1 MFGGYPDLIVCGIDG
16 NMGTTEREHR
26 AEKPKGESIMALAF
40 LHSTDMDGTHTAP
53 KQEVEILEQL
63 PDGSYIVRTPAGVKC
78 TAIFNIFTGCYFAD
92 DVYGVLDD

>member
-1 MFGGYPDLIVCGIDG
+1 MIVQYTVLIVCGIDG

-26 AEKPKGESIMALAF
+26 AENRKEQASWHWHFYTARTWTA
-40 LHSTDMDGTHTAP
+40 HTAP
-53 KQEVEILEQL
+53 KQEVEILQQL

-78 TAIFNIFTGCYFAD
+78 TAIFNVFTGCYFAD

>member
-1 MFGGYPDLIVCGIDG
+1 
-16 NMGTTEREHR
+16 MGTTERENT
-26 AEKPKGESIMALAF
+26 APKKRKEQTSWHVQRLILVSTLAF
-40 LHSTDMDGTHTAP
+40 LHSTDTDGRHTAP
-53 KQEVEILEQL
+53 KQEIEVLQQM

>member
-1 MFGGYPDLIVCGIDG
+1 MIVQYPVLIVCGIDG

-26 AEKPKGESIMALAF
+26 AEKPKGASIMALAF
-40 LHSTDMDGTHTAP
+40 LHSTDMDGSHTVP

-78 TAIFNIFTGCYFAD
+78 TAIFNVFTGCYFAD

>member
-1 MFGGYPDLIVCGIDG
+1 MIVQYPVLIVCEIDG

-26 AEKPKGESIMALAF
+26 AEKTKGANIMALAF

>member
-1 MFGGYPDLIVCGIDG
+1 
-16 NMGTTEREHR
+16 
-26 AEKPKGESIMALAF
+26 MALAF
-40 LHSTDMDGTHTAP
+40 LHSTDMDGTYTAP

-78 TAIFNIFTGCYFAD
+78 TAIFNVFTGCYFAD

>member
-1 MFGGYPDLIVCGIDG
+1 MIVQYPVLIVCGIDG

-26 AEKPKGESIMALAF
+26 AEKTKGASIMALAF
-40 LHSTDMDGTHTAP
+40 LHSTDMDGSHTAP
-53 KQEVEILEQL
+53 KQEVEVLEQL
-63 PDGSYIVRTPAGVKC
+63 PDGSSIVRTPAGVKC

>member
-1 MFGGYPDLIVCGIDG
+1 MIVQYPVLIVCGIDG

-26 AEKPKGESIMALAF
+26 AEKTKGAGIMALAF

-53 KQEVEILEQL
+53 KQEVEILQQI

-78 TAIFNIFTGCYFAD
+78 TAIFNVFTGCYFAD